1 MMKVLSQTTWGADQT
16 TLLYLYRSLIR
27 SKLDYGSIVYGSA
40 RKSSLA
46 ILDPI
51 HHQGLRLALGAFRTS
66 PVASLYVEAEEPSL
80 TTRREK
86 LSLQYAVRLA
96 ENPSNQAHEV
106 TFPPKYTDLYESKP
120 NYIKS
125 FGVRILPL
133 LESANINPKNIDIN
147 FTPNI
152 PAWCMNKQ
160 KILFD
165 LHSVKK
171 KSETSPIILKSRFN
185 EQKSNYTYSTHIYT
199 DGSKDDMRVGYAN
212 SRWLFNFYCKS
223 KSY

>member
-1 MMKVLSQTTWGADQT
+1 M
-16 TLLYLYRSLIR
+16 
-27 SKLDYGSIVYGSA
+27 
-40 RKSSLA
+40 
-46 ILDPI
+46 LDPI

-86 LSLQYAVRLA
+86 LSLQYAIRLA
-96 ENPSNQAHEV
+96 ENPSNPAHEV

-133 LESANINPKNIDIN
+133 LESVNINPKNIDIN

-152 PAWCMNKQ
+152 PAVCMNKP

-165 LHSVKK
+165 LHSGKN
-171 KSETSPIILKSRFN
+171 LK
-185 EQKSNYTYSTHIYT
+185 Q
-199 DGSKDDMRVGYAN
+199 VL
-212 SRWLFNFYCKS
+212 LF
-223 KSY
+223 